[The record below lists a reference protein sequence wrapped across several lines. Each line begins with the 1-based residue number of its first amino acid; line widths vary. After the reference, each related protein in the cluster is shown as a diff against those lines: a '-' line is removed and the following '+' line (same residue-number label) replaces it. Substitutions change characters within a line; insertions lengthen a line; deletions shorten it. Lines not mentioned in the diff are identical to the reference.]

1 MWTYRIPIYNV
12 NGNVFQRSQEFYNL
26 QKMYNEKY
34 SELSKIDD
42 RFYKDLI
49 RELSTKNVKNYNI
62 SNNNIININKKLSTI
77 DYSLK

>member
-1 MWTYRIPIYNV
+1 MWNNNICVHNV
-12 NGNVFQRSQEFYNL
+12 NGNVYQRSQEYFNL
-26 QKMYNEKY
+26 HKMYNQKY

-49 RELSTKNVKNYNI
+49 RELSKKNVKNYNI
-62 SNNNIININKKLSTI
+62 SNYNIVSINKKLSLI